1 MSSVASIAVALLF
14 FNVTRLRLSSVAWK
28 PRPESILTRSSL
40 KLPVAMLLSPAK
52 SSSSP
57 PTPTKTSTEV
67 APLKAPVPSVTA
79 TAWYSVSSPPP
90 SIVSVPSS
98 VTMPSCTLKLPLAT
112 STPNASSATEP
123 WASMSTLASTP
134 GMLAG
139 TRPVVLSKKVVQS
152 NFVGIVAASLS
163 VSLAWF
169 TFTDAL

>member
-79 TAWYSVSSPPP
+79 TAWYSVSASAPTPPATL
-90 SIVSVPSS
+90 SAPSS

-112 STPNASSATEP
+112 RAPNALRTVLPAMLINSPFSPSKLNSGPSAAGMTGMP
-123 WASMSTLASTP
+123 ITLPPALKSRT
-134 GMLAG
+134 
-139 TRPVVLSKKVVQS
+139 VLG
-152 NFVGIVAASLS
+152 FP
-163 VSLAWF
+163 VSLV
-169 TFTDAL
+169 